1 MSIVCVST
9 HAHVHSAHA
18 SFREAGR
25 MLIRYRNPLRMTK
38 KSLWPIDERN
48 FNSPKGKRAAHTKT
62 GIRESQR
69 AANKRR
75 RTFCFLF

>member
-38 KSLWPIDERN
+38 KSSWPIDERN

-62 GIRESQR
+62 GHQR
-69 AANKRR
+69 AATKRR